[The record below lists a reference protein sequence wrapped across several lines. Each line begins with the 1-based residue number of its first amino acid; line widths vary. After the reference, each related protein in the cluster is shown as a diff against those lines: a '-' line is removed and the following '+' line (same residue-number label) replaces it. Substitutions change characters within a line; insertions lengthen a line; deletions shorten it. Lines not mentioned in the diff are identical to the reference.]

1 MQFTVFF
8 SPPGTSKNIVENQNK
23 MSNKR
28 SVIDMNSQNNY
39 NVATTPKLSQQAKT
53 TFNNQTTP
61 VAKKSEE
68 KQKNVYGI
76 RSTPPVIYTGKRG
89 RPPKVRP
96 NQVDP
101 HEKER
106 QEIAQKFSD
115 SSPKI
120 VIQTEKTSNSTEQPG
135 KSTTED
141 TYTTF
146 DQVCIY
152 WN

>member
-1 MQFTVFF
+1 M
-8 SPPGTSKNIVENQNK
+8 
-23 MSNKR
+23 
-28 SVIDMNSQNNY
+28 
-39 NVATTPKLSQQAKT
+39 
-53 TFNNQTTP
+53 
-61 VAKKSEE
+61 
-68 KQKNVYGI
+68 
-76 RSTPPVIYTGKRG
+76 
-89 RPPKVRP
+89 RP

-120 VIQTEKTSNSTEQPG
+120 VIQTEKTSNSTEPG

-146 DQVCIY
+146 DQVFLGFGYFILM
-152 WN
+152 

>member
-68 KQKNVYGI
+68 KQKVWLVGRGSLEILGVNC
-76 RSTPPVIYTGKRG
+76 TIYLDKHTL
-89 RPPKVRP
+89 
-96 NQVDP
+96 
-101 HEKER
+101 
-106 QEIAQKFSD
+106 A
-115 SSPKI
+115 
-120 VIQTEKTSNSTEQPG
+120 
-135 KSTTED
+135 
-141 TYTTF
+141 
-146 DQVCIY
+146 IY
-152 WN
+152 Q

>member
-39 NVATTPKLSQQAKT
+39 NVATSTPKLSQQAKT

-68 KQKNVYGI
+68 KQKVWLVG
-76 RSTPPVIYTGKRG
+76 
-89 RPPKVRP
+89 
-96 NQVDP
+96 
-101 HEKER
+101 
-106 QEIAQKFSD
+106 
-115 SSPKI
+115 
-120 VIQTEKTSNSTEQPG
+120 
-135 KSTTED
+135 
-141 TYTTF
+141 
-146 DQVCIY
+146 
-152 WN
+152 W

>member
-1 MQFTVFF
+1 MRPMFSFF
-8 SPPGTSKNIVENQNK
+8 FFCKTSRKVEICPKKANLL
-23 MSNKR
+23 SR
-28 SVIDMNSQNNY
+28 IESFNY
-39 NVATTPKLSQQAKT
+39 S
-53 TFNNQTTP
+53 TFQD
-61 VAKKSEE
+61 
-68 KQKNVYGI
+68 VYGI

-152 WN
+152 WK

>member
-39 NVATTPKLSQQAKT
+39 NVATSTPKLSQQAKT

-68 KQKNVYGI
+68 KQKVWLVG
-76 RSTPPVIYTGKRG
+76 RGHWKFWESTVQVVLAI
-89 RPPKVRP
+89 
-96 NQVDP
+96 NQ
-101 HEKER
+101 
-106 QEIAQKFSD
+106 
-115 SSPKI
+115 
-120 VIQTEKTSNSTEQPG
+120 
-135 KSTTED
+135 
-141 TYTTF
+141 
-146 DQVCIY
+146 
-152 WN
+152 